1 MCVLSA
7 CFLLQLLSESL
18 HVYML
23 SQFRYVAAVVAAA
36 AAVGEHWDDTITM
49 DTYYNPV
56 PHFGFKHALSHSP
69 QLRSVPLQ
77 PKPVNE
83 KDPFGPG
90 LDDL

>member
-1 MCVLSA
+1 MYSSVPVC
-7 CFLLQLLSESL
+7 
-18 HVYML
+18 ML
-23 SQFRYVAAVVAAA
+23 SHSRFIAAA
-36 AAVGEHWDDTITM
+36 DAADADAGEHWDDTITM

-69 QLRSVPLQ
+69 QLRNLPLQ
-77 PKPVNE
+77 PKPLND

>member
-1 MCVLSA
+1 MVGT
-7 CFLLQLLSESL
+7 QLVSL
-18 HVYML
+18 W
-23 SQFRYVAAVVAAA
+23 RPYVSIDALPSPMYCNHQHSVPIAAA
-36 AAVGEHWDDTITM
+36 AGEHWDDTITM

-56 PHFGFKHALSHSP
+56 PHFGFKHALAHSP

-77 PKPVNE
+77 PKPINE